1 MSDSLES
8 RRLPAGDWLMLVSPH
23 RFYRVAGAAAPYFV
37 ACAVLFGAAAMVI
50 EGFAGASAGGR
61 AAPIVFIHEPAAWM
75 SLWILTVMAF
85 WGAIWLALRLRL
97 ARMLLIALA
106 PTGVLFTFLALWTG
120 SLWGKPTWGQWWLWD
135 ARLTAELVLLAL
147 YAAIIGLHVAALD
160 DARTDDIAAAI
171 ALAGAIAVPVVYCAM
186 YWSAGEARP
195 FVGLTGAPALQS
207 TALAAAVLMTLACW
221 MYSFATSLARVR
233 TIILERER
241 DADWVAEE
249 VRRRR

>member
-1 MSDSLES
+1 MAPPFDDRWLH
-8 RRLPAGDWLMLVSPH
+8 AGDWLMLASPH

-37 ACAVLFGAAAMVI
+37 AFAVLFGAAAMGV
-50 EGFAGASAGGR
+50 ETFAGASAAGR
-61 AAPIVFIHEPAAWM
+61 APIVFIHEPAAWM

-135 ARLTAELVLLAL
+135 ARLTAELALLAL

-171 ALAGAIAVPVVYCAM
+171 ALAGAVAVPVVYCAM
-186 YWSAGEARP
+186 HWSAGEARP

-241 DADWVAEE
+241 DADWVADE
-249 VRRRR
+249 VGRRR